1 MEYVSQCLLIHALA
15 NALPQ
20 QVCMTNMNNI
30 AVNEFN
36 CTQGDILC
44 YCEKINY
51 GYGVRDCANEA
62 CASPADAAA
71 VIAYGTN
78 YCGGTSLAPITIFPH

>member
-1 MEYVSQCLLIHALA
+1 
-15 NALPQ
+15 
-20 QVCMTNMNNI
+20 MTNMNNI